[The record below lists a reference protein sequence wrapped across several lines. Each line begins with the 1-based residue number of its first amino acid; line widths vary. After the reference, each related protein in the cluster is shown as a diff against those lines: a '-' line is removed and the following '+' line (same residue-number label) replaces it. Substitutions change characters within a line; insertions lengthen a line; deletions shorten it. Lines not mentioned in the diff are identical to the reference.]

1 MDIYVATT
9 HFVVGGVGEGRGAA
23 LLPHAA
29 SETVGKGHAF
39 GCNCVVCI
47 LPAIISVIILYVTFD
62 AKGML
67 LFIHCLK
74 YVLFPETM
82 LWAQ

>member
-1 MDIYVATT
+1 MDISVATA

-39 GCNCVVCI
+39 RCICVVCI
-47 LPAIISVIILYVTFD
+47 LSPIISAIMLYVTFD

-67 LFIHCLK
+67 LCIYSLK
-74 YVLFPETM
+74 YVFPETM